1 MNFIEIKPSNK
12 NDVENNDIYILKEI
26 KRLIEEKKY
35 SESYNR
41 IIKLKDY
48 ESFFSVS
55 LEQIKIAIEFME
67 LIKKVS

>member
-26 KRLIEEKKY
+26 ERLIEEKKY
-35 SESYNR
+35 RESYNR

-55 LEQIKIAIEFME
+55 LEQIKIALEFME